1 LREVR
6 VPGSQIKKITLSNLG
21 RNADI
26 AELFQDYLSDTRQRA
41 KIISG
46 NLLGAYGQ
54 LKPGSKGRIITF
66 TKHEGGTE
74 QGILMPARF
83 DWEKDIQPQKL

>member
-1 LREVR
+1 
-6 VPGSQIKKITLSNLG
+6 
-21 RNADI
+21 
-26 AELFQDYLSDTRQRA
+26 
-41 KIISG
+41 
-46 NLLGAYGQ
+46 

-83 DWEKDIQPQKL
+83 DWEKDVTPQKLD